1 MSYWDISSRS
11 HPEEYG
17 SYDADDDIIRLWLGG
32 IITESQCIRL
42 INHEVI
48 HMAIDSVYC
57 NTSAQ
62 QDHDIIDYL
71 ECEEFL

>member
-1 MSYWDISSRS
+1 MTHWSISPKN

-17 SYDADDDIIRLWLGG
+17 SYDADDDIIQLWLGG
-32 IITESQCIRL
+32 KLAESQCIKL

-48 HMAIDSVYC
+48 HMVVDSIYC
-57 NTSAQ
+57 DTTAE

-71 ECEEFL
+71 ECEDYL